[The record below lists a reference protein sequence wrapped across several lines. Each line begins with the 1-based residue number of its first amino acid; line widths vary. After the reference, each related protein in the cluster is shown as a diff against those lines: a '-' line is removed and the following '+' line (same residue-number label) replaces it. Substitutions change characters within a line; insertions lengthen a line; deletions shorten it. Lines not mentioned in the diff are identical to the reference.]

1 LLSASND
8 SIKSSTANLNVSQQ
22 TDETKEEN
30 QVSCNDKDSLN
41 NAIQF
46 IKEQFDIIKN
56 NKNSFENEINLSK
69 RYEKKKSLFNTYKI
83 FSKLKCISS
92 FSSTASDP
100 ENEKLLDLFKYI
112 EESFKRVNEN
122 NYTNQAESKTNS
134 TENYNQPDNNIMHIK
149 CLTLEESLKEMEE
162 DYEKRLN
169 ISEQKLE
176 KINIEYDNLS
186 LQTKIVSLI
195 YF

>member
-1 LLSASND
+1 MLSASND

-69 RYEKKKSLFNTYKI
+69 RYEKKKVFLT
-83 FSKLKCISS
+83 
-92 FSSTASDP
+92 
-100 ENEKLLDLFKYI
+100 
-112 EESFKRVNEN
+112 
-122 NYTNQAESKTNS
+122 
-134 TENYNQPDNNIMHIK
+134 HIK
-149 CLTLEESLKEMEE
+149 FFQ
-162 DYEKRLN
+162 N
-169 ISEQKLE
+169 
-176 KINIEYDNLS
+176 
-186 LQTKIVSLI
+186 
-195 YF
+195 